1 MFLKNDLSAV
11 SFIALTASLT
21 ACSNKIEPII
31 PVEPVISIL
40 GEYGEHQEYTLVKKV
55 SLKEAGSLEEL
66 LLPAPNPIP
75 DLSREIGLNVSSSKF
90 PEILYHI
97 KIDSDNNLRPLSMG
111 SCFLINEEGF
121 FLTAQHVFEKYLQE
135 STAGNLSSL
144 MLLYDPVSKSAAA
157 ALPLIYSVEKDILL
171 GKADISPRSVVQSV
185 PLSDNNSPF
194 LNNVYSVAYANIDYL
209 SGELLHTVL
218 SSGAVVDGQKFVQE
232 ENIDVDIN
240 KLGIVISIG
249 HLVSRDAQEER
260 LGRQGF
266 LADMV
271 RGNSGSPV
279 FDLINNQVGIV
290 NEEITVKDSSL
301 NIIRYT
307 ESTTIREMIDI
318 YIGQIK
324 RSR

>member
-1 MFLKNDLSAV
+1 MSLKNDLSAV

-66 LLPAPNPIP
+66 LLPAPNLIP
-75 DLSREIGLNVSSSKF
+75 DLSRGIRLNVSSSKL
-90 PEILYHI
+90 PEILYHL
-97 KIDSDNNLRPLSMG
+97 KIDSDNNLRPLSIG

-121 FLTAQHVFEKYLQE
+121 FLTAQHVFERYLRE
-135 STAGNLSSL
+135 SKGGEVSSL
-144 MLLYDPVSKSAAA
+144 MLLYDPISESAAT

-171 GKADISPRSVVQSV
+171 GKADISQRSVVQSV

-218 SSGAVVDGQKFVQE
+218 SSGAITVNLEFVQRE
-232 ENIDVDIN
+232 TVAADIKN
-240 KLGIVISIG
+240 FGVEISIG
-249 HLVSRDAQEER
+249 RLVDRRTQDEK
-260 LGRQGF
+260 LGQQGF

-271 RGNSGSPV
+271 RWNSGSPG
-279 FDLINNQVGIV
+279 FDLINNLVGVV
-290 NEEITVKDSSL
+290 NEEITV
-301 NIIRYT
+301 
-307 ESTTIREMIDI
+307 
-318 YIGQIK
+318 
-324 RSR
+324 